1 MMGTRSQGC
10 YRGSVR
16 TAMRTKLL
24 INGAILLALTACSA
38 SAGSS
43 LPTATPA
50 SSPSVTVSPSSIDSP
65 TPSPTTTP
73 QLKTVPVVLAIKDI
87 PASTQLIGDM
97 ITVAMYSEDQAPPF
111 AFHAPQPVVGKYT
124 IVPIHTGQAITDN
137 VVSSVRV
144 TCSPH

>member
-1 MMGTRSQGC
+1 M
-10 YRGSVR
+10 
-16 TAMRTKLL
+16 
-24 INGAILLALTACSA
+24 
-38 SAGSS
+38 
-43 LPTATPA
+43 
-50 SSPSVTVSPSSIDSP
+50 
-65 TPSPTTTP
+65 
-73 QLKTVPVVLAIKDI
+73 PVVLAIKDI